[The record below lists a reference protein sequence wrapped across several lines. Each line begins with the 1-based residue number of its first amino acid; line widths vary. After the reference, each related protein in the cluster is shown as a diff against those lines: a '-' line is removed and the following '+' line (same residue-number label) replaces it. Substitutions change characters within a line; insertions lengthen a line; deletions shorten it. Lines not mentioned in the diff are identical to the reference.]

1 MGQTEDIP
9 FSETLCS
16 FHILCGHSDNL
27 CRPFFYLLTLR
38 PKHERLLDHQH
49 DQIHLQVSYVF
60 I

>member
-16 FHILCGHSDNL
+16 CHIMCGHPYNL
-27 CRPFFYLLTLR
+27 CRPFFYLPTL
-38 PKHERLLDHQH
+38 PSKHEHILDHQH
-49 DQIHLQVSYVF
+49 DQIRLQVSYVF